1 MQRRF
6 NALLGLALGV
16 CTWPLALVAWP
27 LFLAWFMWNETEEE
41 RPSDQSQRPSANAQ
55 RKAQKRVESLLH
67 SSFSFLF
74 VLGS

>member
-27 LFLAWFMWNETEEE
+27 LFLAWFLWNETEEE
-41 RPSDQSQRPSANAQ
+41 GAPPDPAG
-55 RKAQKRVESLLH
+55 VMGE
-67 SSFSFLF
+67 
-74 VLGS
+74 GEGGT

>member
-1 MQRRF
+1 MQKRF

-41 RPSDQSQRPSANAQ
+41 GTPPDPAGVRAGDR
-55 RKAQKRVESLLH
+55 
-67 SSFSFLF
+67 
-74 VLGS
+74 GGT

>member
-1 MQRRF
+1 MQKRF

-41 RPSDQSQRPSANAQ
+41 GAPPDPAGMSGDN
-55 RKAQKRVESLLH
+55 ES
-67 SSFSFLF
+67 
-74 VLGS
+74 GT